1 MIQVRN
7 HGYPEV
13 VPVAVQPRAVLGR
26 DGHRQDNPHMA
37 TSSPV
42 QASYAEESARTEH
55 LLRAA
60 HGSRGARREQLLHE
74 AIVSGMPLARTLAH
88 RYRRRG
94 VDDEDLE
101 QIAIEHLIRAARN
114 YRPAP
119 GSDFRSYAVPTI
131 RGGIRHHFRDNAW
144 AIKLPRRLQEIQSR
158 VNAVQSKLAVALG
171 HWPDQDELSEA
182 IGVDV
187 DEIVEAERARGCFQ
201 PTSLDAERTTDA
213 GSSAPARE
221 VAQPGN
227 TYELVDQVHSL
238 QPVVDNLPERD
249 QLILR
254 RRFVDHCTQ
263 AEIGAEIGVSQ
274 MQVSRR
280 LRMIINNLQLAL
292 TA

>member
-1 MIQVRN
+1 
-7 HGYPEV
+7 
-13 VPVAVQPRAVLGR
+13 
-26 DGHRQDNPHMA
+26 MA

-42 QASYAEESARTEH
+42 PAPYAEESARTEH

-60 HGSRGARREQLLHE
+60 HASRGRRREQLLDE
-74 AIVSGMPLARTLAH
+74 AIVSGMALARTLAR
-88 RYRRRG
+88 RYRGRG

-114 YRPAP
+114 YRPTP

-144 AIKLPRRLQEIQSR
+144 AIKLPRRLQEIQSQ
-158 VNAVQSKLAVALG
+158 VNAVQGRLAISLG
-171 HWPDQDELSEA
+171 HWPDHDELAEA
-182 IGVDV
+182 TGVDV
-187 DEIVEAERARGCFQ
+187 AEIIEAEQARGCFR
-201 PTSLDAERTTDA
+201 PTSLDAERTTETGA
-213 GSSAPARE
+213 PAPARE

-238 QPVVDNLPERD
+238 RPVVDNLPERD

-280 LRMIINNLQLAL
+280 LRTIIGNLQLAL
-292 TA
+292 SA

>member
-1 MIQVRN
+1 
-7 HGYPEV
+7 
-13 VPVAVQPRAVLGR
+13 
-26 DGHRQDNPHMA
+26 MA

-42 QASYAEESARTEH
+42 PASYAEESARTEH

-60 HGSRGARREQLLHE
+60 HSSRGARREQLLDE

-88 RYRRRG
+88 RYRGRG

-114 YRPAP
+114 YRPTP

-144 AIKLPRRLQEIQSR
+144 AIKLPRRLQEIQSQ
-158 VNAVQSKLAVALG
+158 VNAVQGKLAIALG
-171 HWPDQDELSEA
+171 HWPDHGELAEA
-182 IGVDV
+182 IGVAV
-187 DEIVEAERARGCFQ
+187 AEIIEAEQARGCFQ
-201 PTSLDAERTTDA
+201 PSSLDAERSTET
-213 GSSAPARE
+213 GGPAPARE

-238 QPVVDNLPERD
+238 QPVVRNLPERD

-280 LRMIINNLQLAL
+280 LRMIISNLQLAL
-292 TA
+292 SA

>member
-1 MIQVRN
+1 
-7 HGYPEV
+7 
-13 VPVAVQPRAVLGR
+13 
-26 DGHRQDNPHMA
+26 MA

-42 QASYAEESARTEH
+42 PASYAEESARTER

-60 HGSRGARREQLLHE
+60 HISRGPRREQLLDE
-74 AIVSGMPLARTLAH
+74 AIVSGMPLARTLAR
-88 RYRRRG
+88 RYRSRG

-101 QIAIEHLIRAARN
+101 QIAIEHLIRASRN
-114 YRPAP
+114 YRPTP

-144 AIKLPRRLQEIQSR
+144 AIKLPRRLQEIQSQ
-158 VNAVQSKLAVALG
+158 VNAVQGKLAMSLG
-171 HWPDQDELSEA
+171 HWPDHRELAEA
-182 IGVDV
+182 IGADV
-187 DEIVEAERARGCFQ
+187 AEIIEAEQARGCFQ
-201 PTSLDAERTTDA
+201 PTSLDAERSTEA
-213 GSSAPARE
+213 GAPAPARE

-238 QPVVDNLPERD
+238 RPVVDNLPERD

-280 LRMIINNLQLAL
+280 LRTIIGNLQLAL
-292 TA
+292 SA

>member
-1 MIQVRN
+1 
-7 HGYPEV
+7 
-13 VPVAVQPRAVLGR
+13 
-26 DGHRQDNPHMA
+26 MA

-42 QASYAEESARTEH
+42 KVPATPTERSHAEQSSRTESI
-55 LLRAA
+55 LRAA
-60 HGSRGARREQLLHE
+60 HASRGPRREQLIDE
-74 AIVSGMPLARTLAH
+74 AIVSGVPLARTLAR
-88 RYRRRG
+88 RYRGRG

-101 QIAIEHLIRAARN
+101 QIAIEHLIRAMRN
-114 YRPAP
+114 YRPTP

-144 AIKLPRRLQEIQSR
+144 AIKLPRRLQEIQSQ
-158 VNAVQSKLAVALG
+158 VNAVQTKLAVSLG
-171 HWPDQDELSEA
+171 HWPCNAELAEA
-182 IGVDV
+182 LGRDV
-187 DEIVEAERARGCFQ
+187 GEIVEAEQARGCFQ
-201 PTSLDAERTTDA
+201 PASLDADRTTDA
-213 GSSAPARE
+213 GAQAPARE

-238 QPVVDNLPERD
+238 QPVVDNLPARD

-280 LRMIINNLQLAL
+280 LRMIINHLQLAL
-292 TA
+292 SA

>member
-1 MIQVRN
+1 
-7 HGYPEV
+7 
-13 VPVAVQPRAVLGR
+13 
-26 DGHRQDNPHMA
+26 MA
-37 TSSPV
+37 SSSPA

-60 HGSRGARREQLLHE
+60 HVSRGPRREQLLDE

-88 RYRRRG
+88 RYRGRG

-114 YRPAP
+114 YRPSP

-144 AIKLPRRLQEIQSR
+144 AIKLPRRLQEIQAR
-158 VNAVQSKLAVALG
+158 LNAVQGKLAVALG
-171 HWPDQDELSEA
+171 HWPDRRELSEA
-182 IGVDV
+182 IGVEV
-187 DEIVEAERARGCFQ
+187 NEIIEAEQARGCFQ
-201 PTSLDAERTTDA
+201 PTSLDAEQTTDTGA
-213 GSSAPARE
+213 SAPARE

-254 RRFVDHCTQ
+254 RRFVDHLTQ
-263 AEIGAEIGVSQ
+263 AEIGAELGVSQ

-280 LRMIINNLQLAL
+280 LRMIMSNLQLAL
-292 TA
+292 SA

>member
-1 MIQVRN
+1 
-7 HGYPEV
+7 
-13 VPVAVQPRAVLGR
+13 
-26 DGHRQDNPHMA
+26 MA

-42 QASYAEESARTEH
+42 PASYAEESARTEQ

-60 HGSRGARREQLLHE
+60 HASRGPRREQLLDE

-88 RYRRRG
+88 RYRGRG

-114 YRPAP
+114 YRPTP

-144 AIKLPRRLQEIQSR
+144 AIKLPRRLQEIQSQ
-158 VNAVQSKLAVALG
+158 VNAVQGKLAMALG
-171 HWPDQDELSEA
+171 HWPDHSELAEA

-187 DEIVEAERARGCFQ
+187 AEIIEAEQARGCFQ
-201 PTSLDAERTTDA
+201 PSSLDAERSTEA
-213 GSSAPARE
+213 GGSAPARE

-238 QPVVDNLPERD
+238 QPVVRNLPERD

-280 LRMIINNLQLAL
+280 LRTIITNLQLAL
-292 TA
+292 SA